1 MRYFKDLLRFL
12 MSDKFQWAAFFL
24 GVFILLLAVGLI
36 SEKSFVWLALGVV
49 GGDAYR
55 KKGK

>member
-12 MSDKFQWAAFFL
+12 MSDRLQWATYFL
-24 GVFILLLAVGLI
+24 GFFILLLAIGLI